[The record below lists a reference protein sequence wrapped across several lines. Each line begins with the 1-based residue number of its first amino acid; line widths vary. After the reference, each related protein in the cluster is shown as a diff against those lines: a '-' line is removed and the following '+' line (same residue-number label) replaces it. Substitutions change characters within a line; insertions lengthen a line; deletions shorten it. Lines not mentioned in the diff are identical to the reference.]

1 MKKYKLV
8 RVINGKY
15 FSANTT
21 RSPIEYRIGEIA
33 TVDGRGIACYKRL
46 GDVNKWEHLDE
57 TSRGFNGKEPV
68 AILRVVPIGGR
79 VYRDPYRYGKGGS
92 YEGGINYR
100 SVKVEAV
107 VKTISWR
114 QIVEMGRARTK

>member
-15 FSANTT
+15 FSANTICA
-21 RSPIEYRIGEIA
+21 PIEYRIGEIA
-33 TVDGRGIACYKRL
+33 AVDGRGIACYKRL
-46 GDVNKWEHLDE
+46 ADVDRWKHLKE
-57 TSRGFNGKEPV
+57 TSDYFNNRGLV
-68 AILRVVPIGGR
+68 AILWVVPIGR
-79 VYRDPYRYGKGGS
+79 TVFRAENYRPGGS